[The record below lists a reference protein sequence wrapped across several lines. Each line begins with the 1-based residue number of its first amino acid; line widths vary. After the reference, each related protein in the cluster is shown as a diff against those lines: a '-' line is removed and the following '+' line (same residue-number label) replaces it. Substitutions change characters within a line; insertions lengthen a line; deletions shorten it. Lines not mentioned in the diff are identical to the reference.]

1 MGVGVGLEFGVSNVA
16 IMGVGF
22 IDEVELG
29 VGVGAGDCG
38 GGG

>member
-1 MGVGVGLEFGVSNVA
+1 VGEGVGLELGVSDVV

-29 VGVGAGDCG
+29 VGVGAGGCG
-38 GGG
+38 GGV